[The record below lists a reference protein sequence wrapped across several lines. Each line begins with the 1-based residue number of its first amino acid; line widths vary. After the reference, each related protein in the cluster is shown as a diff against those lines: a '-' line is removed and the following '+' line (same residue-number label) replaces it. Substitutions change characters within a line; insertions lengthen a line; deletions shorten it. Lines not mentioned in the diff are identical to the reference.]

1 MLQIPK
7 EQQNQNSVGHVSLKA
22 RSIGLKLRL
31 MILFTTLTIIS
42 GCTEFALLMSGSSIA
57 ISQNAYVK
65 AYNGMDVLTIMRTE
79 KSIKGHAYDSAKKA
93 WTEVKEGKKY
103 IYDKTWGLTD

>member
-1 MLQIPK
+1 MKKILLI
-7 EQQNQNSVGHVSLKA
+7 S
-22 RSIGLKLRL
+22 
-31 MILFTTLTIIS
+31 LFTIITP
-42 GCTEFALLMSGSSIA
+42 GCSEFALVMSGSSIA
-57 ISQNAYVK
+57 VSQNTYAKV
-65 AYNGMDVLTIMRTE
+65 YNAVDVLTIMNTD